1 MKKKLC
7 LFAAL
12 ILSLSS
18 VGCVEKIKA
27 RIAIKAANQAY
38 EKEDYKTALAEYQRA
53 RTIDP
58 SFPDLERMIGYSEIG
73 LYVPDDKSAN
83 NEKHADAAIT
93 WLTQYLRK
101 RPEDRIARD
110 ALINMYLNANRTSQ
124 AIDYFRAYLQ
134 SHPADLEAVK
144 SIATLYSKQGNFNE
158 SLNWY
163 EKITLLD
170 SKNPESYYVYGV
182 VCYEKVA
189 KNPPADPAEK
199 MAIIEKGKAA
209 LAKAIS
215 LRPEYFEAIVY
226 QNLLL
231 RQQALVETDPVKQQE
246 LVRQADELKNKAVEI
261 VRKKK
266 AASAA
271 GTKS

>member
-7 LFAAL
+7 LCAAL

-18 VGCVEKIKA
+18 MGCVAEKIKA
-27 RIAIKAANQAY
+27 RIAIKEGNQAY
-38 EKEDYKTALAEYQRA
+38 EKEDYRAALDQYTRA
-53 RTIDP
+53 RKIDP
-58 SFPDLERMIGYSEIG
+58 SFPDLDRMIGYSEIG
-73 LYVPDDKSAN
+73 LYVPDDKSAA
-83 NEKHADAAIT
+83 NEKHADAAIAE
-93 WLTQYLRK
+93 LSRYLRK

-124 AIDYFRAYLQ
+124 AIDYFRVYLQ
-134 SHPADLEAVK
+134 SHPADLDAVK

-170 SKNPESYYVYGV
+170 SRNPESYYIYGV

-199 MAIIEKGKAA
+199 LAIIEKGKAA
-209 LAKAIS
+209 LGRAMQLK
-215 LRPEYFEAIVY
+215 PEYFEAIVY
-226 QNLLL
+226 QNLLF

-246 LVRQADELKNKAVEI
+246 LIKQADMYKTQAVEI

-266 AASAA
+266 AAAA
-271 GTKS
+271 GAKS